1 MPTSPPI
8 LIIAA
13 SRSSL
18 NALCGKNRVLQKRCV
33 VRRWEELRDA
43 SAKVPHS
50 PLAVVVSANGP
61 ASWRADRLDALKR
74 RFPGAPILVAGGKAK
89 RSFPGGDGRL
99 ELPLR
104 VTELEE
110 AARRYRCRVVQERR
124 QRRRRE
130 NERCAQ
136 DKLKALQDIARK
148 AYSSLEPAKVIETVA
163 RAVCNLVRA
172 RHAIVY
178 RLQEDRHTLVP
189 SNMFGLAGARKCNFT
204 LRVGEGVAGRVIQRR
219 RAQRL
224 TGVELERVNAEGV
237 DAQMGPR
244 TRSILAVPLSSR
256 GRIIGALE
264 LRDRR
269 GSGSFTAADQAAAME
284 IAEPAA
290 VAIDNA
296 FLFKRCQELSVSD
309 DLTQLYNSR
318 YMREALA
325 RELKRARRYGS
336 SVSLIFIDLDGFKS
350 VNDHHGHLIGSRTLI
365 EIAQVLRE
373 AVREIDV
380 VSRYGGDEFTVVLP
394 HTGCQGA
401 RVIAERIR
409 TAIEERVFMQVDG
422 LIVRLTASLGV
433 ASFPNRCRNA
443 ETLIERADQSM
454 YEVKADGGNAV
465 RVAS

>member
-1 MPTSPPI
+1 M
-8 LIIAA
+8 
-13 SRSSL
+13 
-18 NALCGKNRVLQKRCV
+18 
-33 VRRWEELRDA
+33 RDA
-43 SAKVPHS
+43 SAEVPRS
-50 PLAVVVSANGP
+50 PLAVVVSANGSV
-61 ASWRADRLDALKR
+61 SWRADRLDALKR
-74 RFPGAPILVAGGKAK
+74 RFPEAPILVAGGKAK
-89 RSFPGGDGRL
+89 RSPRGGDGRL

-104 VTELEE
+104 ATELEE
-110 AARRYRCRVVQERR
+110 AARRHRCLVIQERR

-136 DKLKALQDIARK
+136 DKLKVLQDIARK
-148 AYSSLEPAKVIETVA
+148 AYSSLDPDKVIEIVA
-163 RAVCNLVRA
+163 RAVCGLVRA

-189 SNMFGLAGARKCNFT
+189 SNLFGPTSARKCNFT
-204 LRVGEGVAGRVIQRR
+204 LRVGEGVAGRVVQRR

-224 TGVELERVNAEGV
+224 TGAELERVNAEGV
-237 DAQMGPR
+237 DSQMGLR
-244 TRSILAVPLSSR
+244 TRSILAVPLNSR

-269 GSGSFTAADQAAAME
+269 GSGPFTAADQAAAME
-284 IAEPAA
+284 VAEPAA
-290 VAIDNA
+290 VAIDTA
-296 FLFKRCQELSVSD
+296 FLFKRCQELSVLD

-318 YMREALA
+318 YMREVLA
-325 RELKRARRYGS
+325 RELKRASRYGS

-394 HTGCQGA
+394 HTGRQGA

-409 TAIEERVFMQVDG
+409 TAIEGRVFMQEDG

-433 ASFPNRCRNA
+433 ACFPNPCRTA
-443 ETLIERADQSM
+443 ETLIQRSDQSM
-454 YEVKADGGNAV
+454 YDVKADGGNAV
-465 RVAS
+465 QVAT

>member
-1 MPTSPPI
+1 MPTPSPI

-18 NALCGKNRVLQKRCV
+18 DELCGKDRVLQKRCV
-33 VRRWEELRDA
+33 VRRWEEVRDA
-43 SAKVPHS
+43 SAGVPRS
-50 PLAVVVSANGP
+50 PLAIVVSANGP
-61 ASWRADRLDALKR
+61 ASWRADRLNALKR
-74 RFPGAPILVAGGKAK
+74 RFPEAPILVAGGKAK
-89 RSFPGGDGRL
+89 RSPRGGDGRL

-110 AARRYRCRVVQERR
+110 AARRHRCLVVQERR

-136 DKLKALQDIARK
+136 DKLKVLQDIARK

-163 RAVCNLVRA
+163 RAVCSLVRA
-172 RHAIVY
+172 RHAIFY

-189 SNMFGLAGARKCNFT
+189 SNIFGLTGAKKCNFT
-204 LRVGEGVAGRVIQRR
+204 LRVGEGVAGRVVQRR

-224 TGVELERVNAEGV
+224 SGAELERVNAERV
-237 DAQMGPR
+237 DSQRGPR

-325 RELKRARRYGS
+325 RELKRARRYGA

-350 VNDHHGHLIGSRTLI
+350 VNDHHGHLTGSRTLI
-365 EIAQVLRE
+365 EISQVLRE

-409 TAIEERVFMQVDG
+409 TAIEGRVFMQADG
-422 LIVRLTASLGV
+422 LIVHLTASLGV
-433 ASFPNRCRNA
+433 ACFPNPCRNA
-443 ETLIERADQSM
+443 EALIERADQSM
-454 YEVKADGGNAV
+454 YEVKAEGGNAV